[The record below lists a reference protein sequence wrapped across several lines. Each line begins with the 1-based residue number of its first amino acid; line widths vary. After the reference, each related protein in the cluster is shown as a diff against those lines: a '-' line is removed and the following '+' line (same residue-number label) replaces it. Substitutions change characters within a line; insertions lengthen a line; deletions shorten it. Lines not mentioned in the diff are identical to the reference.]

1 MSVILQFSYSKVFLV
16 IIIRSHVGVIIC
28 DCQKCF
34 QRDIVGLYM
43 SYLICT
49 RNGNC
54 YLINSIFNQSSSITR
69 LALIDHSYSCF
80 WKCWLLTIQTTYL
93 TIAIIRKWQQR
104 SKRVCSL
111 YILDNVFVKMWL
123 FNKITYRVRF
133 ELFEPYRVRLPI
145 MVTGLFCAWFWK
157 ICRKIWMIQEKCL
170 SLQLCNV

>member
-111 YILDNVFVKMWL
+111 YILDNVFVVSCVLWNVRR
-123 FNKITYRVRF
+123 FNSKIHRPFT
-133 ELFEPYRVRLPI
+133 
-145 MVTGLFCAWFWK
+145 
-157 ICRKIWMIQEKCL
+157 
-170 SLQLCNV
+170 